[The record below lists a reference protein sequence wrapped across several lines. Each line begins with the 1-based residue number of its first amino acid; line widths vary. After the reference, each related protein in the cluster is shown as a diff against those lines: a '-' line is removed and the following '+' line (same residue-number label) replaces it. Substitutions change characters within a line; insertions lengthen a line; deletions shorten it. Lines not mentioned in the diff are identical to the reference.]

1 MVGYPTTAATDADLM
16 CQLAAP
22 SPSHVASG
30 ALFPRCIQCP
40 RHIRCECAAHPNPAD
55 LPVAAHTCSASVVG
69 LPLPPRLIV
78 AQGRGGSMEAVQ
90 ESVLQGRFGDAA
102 EQLEEAELRAEDAA
116 LATWP
121 YVLQVLLYLAEV
133 SIAN

>member
-1 MVGYPTTAATDADLM
+1 
-16 CQLAAP
+16 
-22 SPSHVASG
+22 
-30 ALFPRCIQCP
+30 
-40 RHIRCECAAHPNPAD
+40 
-55 LPVAAHTCSASVVG
+55 
-69 LPLPPRLIV
+69 
-78 AQGRGGSMEAVQ
+78 MEAVQ